1 MSLTKILLGD
11 KLKVKAIAVLNI
23 FSFVNI
29 GEHVG
34 SGYPLILKTTKERN
48 YHISEVYDMFNPD
61 VTKITIFIKKLPL
74 QGENPDIEVQNPD
87 IEKLINKLITKTII
101 NNINVG

>member
-1 MSLTKILLGD
+1 MSLTKISLRG
-11 KLKVKAIAVLNI
+11 KVKVKVITVLNI

-87 IEKLINKLITKTII
+87 IEKLINKLITKPII

>member
-1 MSLTKILLGD
+1 MSLTKISLRG
-11 KLKVKAIAVLNI
+11 KVKVKVITVLNI

>member
-1 MSLTKILLGD
+1 MSLTKISLRG
-11 KLKVKAIAVLNI
+11 KVKVKVIIVLNI

-74 QGENPDIEVQNPD
+74 QGENPDIE
-87 IEKLINKLITKTII
+87 KLINKLITKTII

>member
-1 MSLTKILLGD
+1 
-11 KLKVKAIAVLNI
+11 
-23 FSFVNI
+23 
-29 GEHVG
+29 
-34 SGYPLILKTTKERN
+34 
-48 YHISEVYDMFNPD
+48 MFNPD

>member
-1 MSLTKILLGD
+1 MPLEQIMLGGES
-11 KLKVKAIAVLNI
+11 KARNRTILNI

-29 GEHVG
+29 GERVG
-34 SGYPLILKTTKERN
+34 SGYHLILKTTKEGN

-74 QGENPDIEVQNPD
+74 QGENPDIEVKNR
-87 IEKLINKLITKTII
+87 ILKN
-101 NNINVG
+101 